1 VFDRLSGRIA
11 AGAMLLVFGWMSDS
25 PVFGG
30 ERLRDPTRPPNTV
43 SGKTVPDAQQPV
55 KWNLTATIVGPER
68 RVAVIN
74 DRAVQIGQKIDG
86 AVLVAVEAGSALL
99 VREGK
104 QMQLKLHKTAVKRTV
119 REAP

>member
-1 VFDRLSGRIA
+1 
-11 AGAMLLVFGWMSDS
+11 MLLAVAGMGSS

-30 ERLRDPTRPPNTV
+30 ERLRDPTRPPNMD

-55 KWNLTATIVGPER
+55 KWKLTATIVGPER

-74 DRAVQIGQKIDG
+74 DRPVQIGQKIDG

-99 VREGK
+99 VRKGR
-104 QMQLKLHKTAVKRTV
+104 QMQLKLHQAAVKRTV